1 MRLIPRLI
9 LLSAALPAFSGDYD
23 ALISALKK
31 TWPDKTH
38 IAVVCDQGNSKGAV
52 SALAGAAGGMK
63 VVLVDVKGPQ
73 DMGKALG
80 TLSGQKP
87 DVVILI
93 AGDRVAGDGSP
104 AATFLIQRMAGAKVP
119 VIATTEAGAKQGAV
133 FAVGPGTGGRLL
145 VNPKAVAAV
154 GVNGPDGATP
164 I

>member
-1 MRLIPRLI
+1 MRLIPRVI
-9 LLSAALPAFSGDYD
+9 LMSAALPALSGDYD
-23 ALISALKK
+23 ALVAALRK
-31 TWPDKTH
+31 TWPERTH

-52 SALAGAAGGMK
+52 GALAGAAGGMK
-63 VVLVDVKGPQ
+63 IVLIDVKGPQ

-133 FAVGPGTGGRLL
+133 FAQGPGTGGRLL
-145 VNPKAVAAV
+145 VNPKAAAAV
-154 GVNGPDGATP
+154 GVAGPDGGTP

>member
-1 MRLIPRLI
+1 MRFRLLPT
-9 LLSAALPAFSGDYD
+9 LLLAAFPSFAGDYD
-23 ALISALKK
+23 ALVAAIRKA
-31 TWPDKTH
+31 WPDKVQ
-38 IAVVCDQGNSKGAV
+38 IAVVCDQANSKGAV

-63 VVLVDVKGPQ
+63 IMLVDVKGPQ

-87 DVVILI
+87 DVVVLI

-119 VIATTEAGAKQGAV
+119 VTATTEAGVKQGAV
-133 FAVGPGTGGRLL
+133 VGVGPGTGGRLL
-145 VNPKAVAAV
+145 VNPKAAAAV
-154 GVNGPDGATP
+154 GVAVPEGGTP

>member
-104 AATFLIQRMAGAKVP
+104 AATFLIQRMAGLKVP
-119 VIATTEAGAKQGAV
+119 VTATTEAGAKQGAV
-133 FAVGPGTGGRLL
+133 AAVGPGTGGKLL
-145 VNPKAVAAV
+145 VNPKASAAV
-154 GVNGPDGATP
+154 GIPVMDGGTP